1 MKKRVNVK
9 IGRHCYGVLS
19 VTPPIYRTAMG
30 IELTETDIQRC
41 LWAKAVV
48 EEILPN
54 GSIVPLTLS
63 NFDKDNGAGSTLTK
77 DVKIVEAVTRI
88 DNPSKEEV
96 KVEEKVSPQTTAT
109 PKEAVKVEVKEE
121 VKVVEE
127 ESGEEQVEAPAADLS
142 NNSKKYYN
150 NKKK

>member
-30 IELTETDIQRC
+30 IELTESDIQRC

-48 EEILPN
+48 EEILPD
-54 GSIVPLTLS
+54 GTIVPLTLS
-63 NFDKDNGAGSTLTK
+63 NYDKDNGAGPTLDK

-96 KVEEKVSPQTTAT
+96 KVEEKVAPQTTAA
-109 PKEAVKVEVKEE
+109 PKEEAVKVEVKGE
-121 VKVVEE
+121 VKVE